1 MNFDF
6 SDDQK
11 FLRDEARKFLTA
23 ECTTMHVR
31 EVLNDDAKSH
41 HEGVWQKIV
50 EMGWL
55 GTAIPEEHG
64 GLGLGM
70 LELCVIAEELGRAL
84 APVPFAS
91 TAYFFA
97 EGLKLAGSD
106 AQKATLLSG
115 VASCDVIGC
124 YAASEG
130 PGEPDPTKLQT
141 VFDGTSLTGTKVPVT
156 DGDVATHAIVL
167 AKEGNGA
174 SLVLVDLTGEGVTRT
189 PVKTLEPTRSHAEIK
204 FEGAKAERLGEAGG
218 GAALVARLMDRVA
231 VLVAFEQIGGA
242 TRCLEMATEY
252 AKERYAF
259 GRPIG
264 GNQAI
269 KHKLAE
275 MYVKNEVGRSNAYYG
290 AWALSTDAPEL
301 SEAAAAA
308 RLAASEAYWFASK
321 ENIQTHG
328 GMGFTWEVD
337 CHLFYRRAKLLAVQ
351 AGAPKVW
358 KEKLVRALEVKNA
371 GIRRKIWISTTHP
384 KEAEFRAEAHDFLKK
399 HLDPKGNKPPPPAGF
414 RRGVLETS
422 QSLAEDQSREP
433 LCANHLA

>member
-6 SDDQK
+6 SEDQK
-11 FLRDEARKFLTA
+11 FLAGEARKFLSA
-23 ECTTMHVR
+23 QCTTAHVR
-31 EVLNDDAKSH
+31 EVLDNEDKSH
-41 HEGVWQKIV
+41 HEGVWKQVV

-55 GTAIPEEHG
+55 GTAIPEEFG

-70 LELCVIAEELGRAL
+70 LELCVIAEEMGRAL

-97 EGLKLAGSD
+97 EALKLAGSD
-106 AQKATLLSG
+106 AQKSDVLPKVVSG
-115 VASCDVIGC
+115 EVVGC

-130 PGEPDPTKLQT
+130 PGNPDASKLKT
-141 VFDGTSLTGTKVPVT
+141 TFDGSKVSGTKVPVT

-167 AKEGNGA
+167 CKEGSGA
-174 SLVLVDLTGEGVTRT
+174 SFVLVDLNGPGVSRKS
-189 PVKTLEPTRSHAEIK
+189 VSTLEPTRSHAEIV
-204 FEGAKAERLGEAGG
+204 FEGAPGQRIGEAGAGADLNAQLLDRAAVLIGFEQLG
-218 GAALVARLMDRVA
+218 GAD
-231 VLVAFEQIGGA
+231 
-242 TRCLEMATEY
+242 RCLEMATEY

-275 MYVKNEVGRSNAYYG
+275 MYVKNQVARSNCYYG
-290 AWALSTDAPEL
+290 AWALSTDASEL
-301 SEAAAAA
+301 PEAAAAS
-308 RLAASEAYWFASK
+308 RLAASEAFWFASK

-358 KEKLVRALEVKNA
+358 KEKLVSALERKNA
-371 GIRRKIWISTTHP
+371 
-384 KEAEFRAEAHDFLKK
+384 A
-399 HLDPKGNKPPPPAGF
+399 
-414 RRGVLETS
+414 
-422 QSLAEDQSREP
+422 
-433 LCANHLA
+433 